1 MVTVWITVLSPIVM
15 ISTHVPVP
23 GPPTSCAGTV
33 ELSIWHA
40 LPEPSEY
47 EIGIGGTGLAARG
60 RVSPPGRVFANAPP
74 PREPKLNTSNA
85 TRRRAYFSPT
95 PGAPGCVTPT
105 Y

>member
-47 EIGIGGTGLAARG
+47 EIGIGGAGVAPRG
-60 RVSPPGRVFANAPP
+60 RVSP
-74 PREPKLNTSNA
+74 
-85 TRRRAYFSPT
+85 TRRVIADAAPTRETKEENTNPT
-95 PGAPGCVTPT
+95 PALAHFALGPLPP
-105 Y
+105 